1 VRVCLFLEG
10 QEGVQWG
17 QYLALAEAAEAA
29 GLDGL
34 FRSDH
39 YRSVALNDPAGSLE
53 AGSLEAW
60 ATLAALAARTE
71 RLRLGSLVSP
81 VTFRHPSV
89 LAKLVVTV
97 DHISGG
103 RAELGIGAGHYELEH
118 QAYGFPYLSARERT
132 DELGRQLAEV
142 RRQWAEADD
151 VWPKPVQRPHPP
163 IIVGG
168 SARPRTVQA
177 AVRFADEYNS
187 TQPTLEEAQGQC
199 RSLRQAARLA
209 GRESLRFSMLH
220 GIVLGRDEAEVRER
234 LAGVRSR
241 FANIL
246 LEHPELVAITGTV
259 EQVSELLRRYQAVG
273 VERVMLR
280 HLLPDDL
287 DMVALMGELAQSLP
301 D

>member
-10 QEGVQWG
+10 QEGVEWD
-17 QYLALAEAAEAA
+17 QYLALADAAEAA
-29 GLDGL
+29 GLEGL

-39 YRSVALNDPAGSLE
+39 YRSVALADPTGSDE

-103 RAELGIGAGHYELEH
+103 RAELGMGAGWYEAEH
-118 QAYGFPYLSARERT
+118 SAYGFPYLSARERT

-168 SARPRTVQA
+168 SARPRMVQV

-187 TQPTLEEAQGQC
+187 TQPTLEQAQGQC
-199 RSLRQAARLA
+199 RSLRQAARSA
-209 GRESLRFSMLH
+209 GREPLRFSMLH
-220 GIVLGRDEAEVRER
+220 GVVLGRDEAEVGAR
-234 LAGVRSR
+234 LAAVRIR
-241 FANIL
+241 FDNIMR
-246 LEHPELVAITGTV
+246 EHPELVAITGTV
-259 EQVSELLRRYQAVG
+259 EQVSELLKRYEAVG